1 MNKSYTLLVKI
12 NSSQPIIRYTADMG
26 ELPALVLF
34 RDGRRLSIGL
44 TMSQYSHTLLMASTE
59 PGLYHRVKRT
69 YDGRLV
75 CSCKEPGCDHVHR
88 HPLFVAS

>member
-1 MNKSYTLLVKI
+1 
-12 NSSQPIIRYTADMG
+12 
-26 ELPALVLF
+26 
-34 RDGRRLSIGL
+34 L